1 MASFRTPAFFLLAA
15 AILPAIG
22 CATSEKVHRPN
33 LLSPDQCVAQ
43 ANLITHAFGGRE
55 VDVEIVPGT
64 LEIVKPTGPGT
75 LTEAHLPPR
84 LSNKALEMER
94 PIRNGTLAP
103 LDVKSYL
110 LYETPE
116 EAIRIPFERTR
127 SISNNDRGRGAL
139 YGMLVGAIPG
149 ALAGVLLGFYAGG
162 MSCVGEDETGMSRQ
176 CHFADYAKPIFG
188 FGVLGAL
195 LTGGAGAG
203 IGAAIGHRTTFT
215 F

>member
-1 MASFRTPAFFLLAA
+1 MASFRTPTFFLLAA
-15 AILPAIG
+15 AILPATG
-22 CATSEKVHRPN
+22 CATREKVLRPD
-33 LLSPDQCVAQ
+33 LLPPDEGVAQ
-43 ANLITHAFGGRE
+43 ANSITHAFGGRE

-64 LEIVKPTGPGT
+64 AETEKPRGAGT

-84 LSNKALEMER
+84 LSEEAREMER

-103 LDVKSYL
+103 LDGKSYL

-116 EAIRIPFERTR
+116 EAIRIPFERTG
-127 SISNNDRGRGAL
+127 SISTNDRGRGAL

-162 MSCVGEDETGMSRQ
+162 MSCVGEDENGMSRQ
-176 CHFADYAKPIFG
+176 CHFADYAKPIAG

>member
-1 MASFRTPAFFLLAA
+1 MASFRTPAFFLLAT

-22 CATSEKVHRPN
+22 CASSEKVRRPD
-33 LLSPDQCVAQ
+33 LFPPDERVAQ

-64 LEIVKPTGPGT
+64 LETEKPTGAGT
-75 LTEAHLPPR
+75 LTEAQFPSR
-84 LSNKALEMER
+84 LSEKALGMEK

-103 LDVKSYL
+103 LDWKSFL
-110 LYETPE
+110 LYETPK
-116 EAIRIPFERTR
+116 EAVRIPFGRTR
-127 SISNNDRGRGAL
+127 SISTNDRGRGAL

-149 ALAGVLLGFYAGG
+149 ALAGVFAGLSVG
-162 MSCVGEDETGMSRQ
+162 NVNCVGDPSTSMSRQ
-176 CHFADYAKPIFG
+176 CHFTDYAKPIAYL
-188 FGVLGAL
+188 GVLGAL
-195 LTGGAGAG
+195 LTAGAGAG

>member
-1 MASFRTPAFFLLAA
+1 MASFRTPTFFLLAA
-15 AILPAIG
+15 AILPATG
-22 CATSEKVHRPN
+22 CATREKVLRPD
-33 LLSPDQCVAQ
+33 LLPPDEGVAQ
-43 ANLITHAFGGRE
+43 ANSITHAFCGRE

-64 LEIVKPTGPGT
+64 AETEKPRGAGT

-84 LSNKALEMER
+84 LSEEAREMER

-103 LDVKSYL
+103 LDGKSYL

-116 EAIRIPFERTR
+116 EAIRIPFERTG
-127 SISNNDRGRGAL
+127 SISTNDRGRGAL

-162 MSCVGEDETGMSRQ
+162 MSCVGEDENGMSRQ
-176 CHFADYAKPIFG
+176 CHFADYAKPIAG

>member
-84 LSNKALEMER
+84 LSKKALEMER